1 MKFGVEGEELV
12 LERRRDI
19 YVFEIRN
26 EVGVDLEREI
36 DGW

>member
-19 YVFEIRN
+19 YFFEIRN